1 LSVKNVAVVKAITL
15 LLSSLAAILPIV
27 YGLAA
32 HGWDVRSMLAP
43 SYTPPKVD
51 FRLEFSGFK
60 LDKGGLY
67 MDFKVTNLGEVKVMF
82 EGFNASAFG
91 PDGKVLAPAVLDKP
105 IISLPGSTEN
115 MILKIEVD
123 EVALSRFASYLME
136 GRDRIRVEV
145 RGEAIV
151 RVFGSKVTAPLSTS
165 FEIGLAD
172 VLKGLR

>member
-1 LSVKNVAVVKAITL
+1 VVAVKVIVL
-15 LLSSLAAILPIV
+15 LLSALTSVLPIV
-27 YGLAA
+27 YGLAFN
-32 HGWDVRSMLAP
+32 GWSVRSMLTP

-60 LDKGGLY
+60 LDRGGLY
-67 MDFKVTNLGEVKVMF
+67 MDFKVTNLGEVKAVF

-91 PDGKVLAPAVLDKP
+91 PDGKSLAPAMLDKP
-105 IISLPGSTEN
+105 IISLPGQTET
-115 MILKIEVD
+115 MILKVEVD
-123 EVALSRFASYLME
+123 EAALSRFASNFME

-145 RGEAIV
+145 RGEAII
-151 RVFGSKVTAPLSTS
+151 RVFESKVTAPISTS